1 MKTIPAKCADYV
13 RILVTQGA
21 DINMRDEYGDTALRI
36 ARDDGRQDCVEILEE
51 LGAVE

>member
-1 MKTIPAKCADYV
+1 MA
-13 RILVTQGA
+13 QGA
-21 DINMRDEYGDTALRI
+21 DMNQRDEYGDTALRI